1 MMKTL
6 RRRFKLNNVVWG
18 KLWGWKGFNIKRIME
33 QSVHDMDLYFLAPIP
48 ILSSFWTAFSL
59 EKRAVPFENF
69 RAHYRH
75 YFCGFFKNNS
85 CMLTT

>member
-69 RAHYRH
+69 RRITVTIFAD
-75 YFCGFFKNNS
+75 FFEITPV
-85 CMLTT
+85 C